1 MKGTR
6 VPAVSCGID
15 WAEGHHDV
23 AVVDEHGTVI
33 CAERIGND
41 AAGLARLLE
50 LLALHDP
57 ATGHL
62 EVAIETSRGLLVAG
76 LAGRR
81 PDRISDQ
88 PTIVACCVRSRRPRG
103 KSSVLVWR

>member
-15 WAEGHHDV
+15 WAEDHHDV
-23 AVVDEHGTVI
+23 AVVDEHGAVI

-50 LLALHDP
+50 LLAVHDP
-57 ATGHL
+57 APEHL
-62 EVAIETSRGLLVAG
+62 DPCSAG
-76 LAGRR
+76 DGPIWTHAAVSSQL
-81 PDRISDQ
+81 S
-88 PTIVACCVRSRRPRG
+88 ACG
-103 KSSVLVWR
+103 

>member
-1 MKGTR
+1 M
-6 VPAVSCGID
+6 PAVSCGID

-62 EVAIETSRGLLVAG
+62 EVAIETSGGCWWPGCAPPAG
-76 LAGRR
+76 PYFRSTHYR
-81 PDRISDQ
+81 
-88 PTIVACCVRSRRPRG
+88 CVLRWSRRPRG